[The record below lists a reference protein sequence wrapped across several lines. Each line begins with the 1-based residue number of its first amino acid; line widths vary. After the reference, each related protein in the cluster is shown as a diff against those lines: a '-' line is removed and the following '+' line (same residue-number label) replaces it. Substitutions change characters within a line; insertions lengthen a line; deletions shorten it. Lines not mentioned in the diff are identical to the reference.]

1 MDASYSIMSDH
12 TNISSRGNLFLLL
25 DQLTPRHGTSN
36 QVWLSTSPTL
46 LHQPFCACACT
57 PLLEKN
63 LPQSYEQVAVSRDIA
78 SRKLESLLGPS
89 HLQTNEL
96 ARESSCISVSVHS
109 SPVCPPRTIAFV
121 PPTTQVLWPQANR
134 GGCPGTFRSLQ
145 VGLSSVGSRR

>member
-1 MDASYSIMSDH
+1 MDASYSIISDH
-12 TNISSRGNLFLLL
+12 TNSSSRGNLFLLL

-46 LHQPFCACACT
+46 LCLCLHTTVGKKIC
-57 PLLEKN
+57 LK
-63 LPQSYEQVAVSRDIA
+63 SYEQVAVSRDIA